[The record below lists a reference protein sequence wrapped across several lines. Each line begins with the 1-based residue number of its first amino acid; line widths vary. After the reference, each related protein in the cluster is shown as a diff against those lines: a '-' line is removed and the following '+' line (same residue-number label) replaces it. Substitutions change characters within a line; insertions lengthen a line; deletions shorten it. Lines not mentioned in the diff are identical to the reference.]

1 MTGVVWLLRRF
12 VASVAIIFAVVTLVF
27 ILIHVAPGDPCI
39 GPAEGGTRDPAVCAQ
54 RIRQFG
60 LDQPLAVQYWRYL
73 AQLVHGNLDYSF
85 SLHRPVRDALADTI
99 PFTLQL
105 AGVALLVDFLLGL
118 WLGIYQALRV
128 NRLPDIVLSNVTLFV
143 YSLPTFWLALVLLLL
158 FAEKVQLFPL
168 GGPSDP
174 ILCPVIDSAYCVADR
189 IWHLVLPA
197 LTLGLVGA
205 AGTARFQRAAM
216 LEVAQEDFVRTARAK
231 GLSERRVVLRH
242 QLRNALLSFITRFG
256 LTLPFLLT
264 GAVLI
269 ETIFAWPGMGRLA
282 VNAILTRDHALVTA
296 TALIASTLVVSG
308 NLLADILI
316 GIADPR
322 VRVPADGGP
331 ETSLVPA

>member
-1 MTGVVWLLRRF
+1 M
-12 VASVAIIFAVVTLVF
+12 
-27 ILIHVAPGDPCI
+27 
-39 GPAEGGTRDPAVCAQ
+39 
-54 RIRQFG
+54 
-60 LDQPLAVQYWRYL
+60 
-73 AQLVHGNLDYSF
+73 
-85 SLHRPVRDALADTI
+85 
-99 PFTLQL
+99 QL
-105 AGVALLVDFLLGL
+105 AGVALLIDFLVGL

-128 NRLPDIVLSNVTLFV
+128 NRLPDVVLSNVTLFA

-158 FAEKVQLFPL
+158 FAEKVKLFPL

-174 ILCPVIDSAYCVADR
+174 VLCPLIDSAYCVADR

-216 LEVAQEDFVRTARAK
+216 LEVAQQDFVRTARAK

-256 LTLPFLLT
+256 LPFLLT

-282 VNAILTRDHALVTA
+282 VDAILTRDHALVTA
-296 TALIASTLVVSG
+296 TGLIASTVVVSG
-308 NLLADILI
+308 NFLADILI

-322 VRVPADGGP
+322 VRVAADGTGSP
-331 ETSLVPA
+331 LPA

>member
-1 MTGVVWLLRRF
+1 VWLLRRF
-12 VASVAIIFAVVTLVF
+12 VASVLIIFAVVTLVF
-27 ILIHVAPGDPCI
+27 ILIHLAPGDPCVSVDE
-39 GPAEGGTRDPAVCAQ
+39 GGGTRDPTVCPLL
-54 RIRQFG
+54 IRQFG
-60 LDQPLAVQYWRYL
+60 WDRPLYVQYGRYL
-73 AQLVHGNLDYSF
+73 RELARGNLGYSF
-85 SLHRPVRDALADTI
+85 SLHRTVASALAETI

-105 AGVALLVDFLLGL
+105 AGVALLIDFLVGL

-128 NRLPDIVLSNVTLFV
+128 NRLPDILLSNVTLFV

-158 FAEKVQLFPL
+158 FAEKVKLFPL

-174 ILCPVIDSAYCVADR
+174 ILCPVIDSAYCVVDR

-197 LTLGLVGA
+197 VTLGLVGA

-216 LEVAQEDFVRTARAK
+216 LDVAQQDFVRTARAK
-231 GLSERRVVLRH
+231 GLSERRVVLQH

-322 VRVPADGGP
+322 IRVPADGT
-331 ETSLVPA
+331 ETVLSTT